1 MQTSHICVDNPVESE
16 HSYGQQFLIGF
27 LFSVSSVGMILVN
40 KAAVSV
46 LSHAGFLLLLQNLVT
61 ILLVWSLYPEVA
73 ASLKK
78 SWRWFPCAILFS
90 LNIFSSLQ
98 CLYFV
103 SVATFTVLRNT
114 QPIIAAGIDH
124 SFRREI
130 TRPERIFFLFVV
142 LVGALVYG
150 WSDLNFHL
158 QGYMWAIT
166 HVLSMSLY
174 SVLVKVLGTDMAL
187 SARDMSFLNNA
198 LSLPILL
205 AVTMLSAAFESSNNT
220 IVEVSIMCSGSAR
233 CVCVVLASCFGG
245 FACHSTVFV
254 RSK

>member
-1 MQTSHICVDNPVESE
+1 VYSCPQSARQFACRWQSQLSAISNPTMQTSHICVDNPVESE

-130 TRPERIFFLFVV
+130 TRPERIF
-142 LVGALVYG
+142 
-150 WSDLNFHL
+150 SSSSC
-158 QGYMWAIT
+158 
-166 HVLSMSLY
+166 LSVRWY
-174 SVLVKVLGTDMAL
+174 TAG
-187 SARDMSFLNNA
+187 
-198 LSLPILL
+198 PI
-205 AVTMLSAAFESSNNT
+205 
-220 IVEVSIMCSGSAR
+220 
-233 CVCVVLASCFGG
+233 
-245 FACHSTVFV
+245 
-254 RSK
+254 